1 MDLKNHIRT
10 YENFPVE
17 GILFYDVGSLT
28 TNPTIWAET
37 VKQMADY
44 IRSLDVDFIL
54 GIDARGFLLSAPLS
68 IELGIGFS
76 MVRKKGKLPGDLES
90 YSYDLEYGSDT
101 VEIQKDVI
109 AQGARVVIVDDL
121 LATGGT
127 MSAAAELVERVGG
140 QVVSCA
146 FIMELD
152 GLGGR
157 EKVNRDCHALMTFP
171 VK

>member
-1 MDLKNHIRT
+1 MDLKQHIRT
-10 YENFPVE
+10 YENFPID

-28 TNPTIWAET
+28 TDANVWAET

-44 IRSLDVDFIL
+44 IRTLDVDFIL

-109 AQGARVVIVDDL
+109 KKGSRVVIVDDL

-127 MSAAAELVERVGG
+127 MAAASELVERVGG
-140 QVVSCA
+140 EVVSCA

-157 EKVNRDCHALMTFP
+157 DKVARPCHALMQFTA
-171 VK
+171 